1 MYASRFLA
9 YFEETVNYW
18 QKSLTAIFDITQGL
32 TEVQR
37 LWSFLETL
45 FIHSEE
51 VKKELPE
58 VSREFVD
65 IDREVKSILT
75 KGK

>member
-1 MYASRFLA
+1 M
-9 YFEETVNYW
+9 
-18 QKSLTAIFDITQGL
+18 
-32 TEVQR
+32 QR

-58 VSREFVD
+58 VSRRFVD
-65 IDREVKSILT
+65 IDREVKGILI
-75 KGK
+75 KGKQIKNIKDFAT